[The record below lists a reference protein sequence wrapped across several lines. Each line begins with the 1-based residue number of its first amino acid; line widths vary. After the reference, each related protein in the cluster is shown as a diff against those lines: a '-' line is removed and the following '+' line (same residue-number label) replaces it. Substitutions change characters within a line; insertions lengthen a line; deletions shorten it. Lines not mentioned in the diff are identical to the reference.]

1 MMLGKR
7 PRVPAVFRRTTSITE
22 FSIDL
27 LDVEPINGDDGNN
40 NNYLTVDQRVL
51 STISP
56 RNYTNLRSPL
66 SNSSSQTSHFL
77 RACGLCNRRLAPGR
91 DIYMYRG
98 DTAFCSLECRHQ
110 QIIEDEKKEKLS
122 SAAPSFTPTTNTV
135 GSSTT
140 TVGSEGCNKSGAVA
154 AA

>member
-7 PRVPAVFRRTTSITE
+7 PRVPPVFRRTTSITE
-22 FSIDL
+22 FTIDL
-27 LDVEPINGDDGNN
+27 LDVEPINGDDTNNN

-66 SNSSSQTSHFL
+66 SNSSAQTSHFL

-98 DTAFCSLECRHQ
+98 DTAFCSSECRHQ
-110 QIIEDEKKEKLS
+110 RIIEDEAKEKS
-122 SAAPSFTPTTNTV
+122 SSSPFRPTTNRESSTITV
-135 GSSTT
+135 GST
-140 TVGSEGCNKSGAVA
+140 GCNQSGPVA

>member
-7 PRVPAVFRRTTSITE
+7 PRAPAVFRRTTSITE
-22 FSIDL
+22 FTIDL
-27 LDVEPINGDDGNN
+27 LDVEPDDVNN

-66 SNSSSQTSHFL
+66 SNSSAQTSHFL

-110 QIIEDEKKEKLS
+110 QIIEDEKKEKSS
-122 SAAPSFTPTTNTV
+122 SAAAASYTPTTNIV
-135 GSSTT
+135 ESSTT

>member
-7 PRVPAVFRRTTSITE
+7 PRPAVFRRTTSITE
-22 FSIDL
+22 FTIDL
-27 LDVEPINGDDGNN
+27 LDVETSDDVNN
-40 NNYLTVDQRVL
+40 NNYLPVDHQQRVL

-56 RNYTNLRSPL
+56 RNYTSLRSPL

-98 DTAFCSLECRHQ
+98 DTAFCSLECRQ
-110 QIIEDEKKEKLS
+110 QRIIDDEKKEK
-122 SAAPSFTPTTNTV
+122 SAASSPYTPTTNIESSIITV
-135 GSSTT
+135 GSA
-140 TVGSEGCNKSGAVA
+140 GCNQSGPVA

>member
-27 LDVEPINGDDGNN
+27 LDVEPMNGDDVN

-66 SNSSSQTSHFL
+66 SNSSAQTSHFL
-77 RACGLCNRRLAPGR
+77 RACGLCNRRLASGR

-98 DTAFCSLECRHQ
+98 DTAFCSSECRQQ
-110 QIIEDEKKEKLS
+110 QIIEDEKKEKSAS
-122 SAAPSFTPTTNTV
+122 SPYTPTTNRE
-135 GSSTT
+135 SSTT
-140 TVGSEGCNKSGAVA
+140 TVGSTGCNHSGAVA